1 MWEKIKELLEYNLT
15 EVLFMLAISFLVLC
29 MESIGVVLTLNLM
42 STLGFLGFL
51 IAFTGMLF
59 IGFIYLFMMDTIIEN
74 LYL

>member
-42 STLGFLGFL
+42 STMGILGFL
-51 IAFTGMLF
+51 IGTTGMAF
-59 IGFIYLFMMDTIIEN
+59 VGFIWLFMMVSIWEN
-74 LYL
+74 L

>member
-42 STLGFLGFL
+42 STMGILGFL
-51 IAFTGMLF
+51 IGTTGMSF
-59 IGFIYLFMMDTIIEN
+59 VGFIWLFVMVSIWEN
-74 LYL
+74 L